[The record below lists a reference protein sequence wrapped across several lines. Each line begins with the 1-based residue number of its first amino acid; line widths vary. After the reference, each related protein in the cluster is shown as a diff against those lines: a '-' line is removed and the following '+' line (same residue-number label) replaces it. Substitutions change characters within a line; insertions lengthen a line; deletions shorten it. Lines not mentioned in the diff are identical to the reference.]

1 MNSAISNLLAE
12 KGDLILE
19 EFNVDEER
27 QLIAFE
33 PKDLHDVINC
43 VIELCADH
51 CLDDES
57 RRAILK
63 MCF

>member
-1 MNSAISNLLAE
+1 MNIAISNLLADKRNLMTE
-12 KGDLILE
+12 QI
-19 EFNVDEER
+19 NVDEER

-51 CLDDES
+51 CLDDKS
-57 RRAILK
+57 RREILK
-63 MCF
+63 MCI